1 MSHLKITFTVV
12 SPILAPTL
20 STHIHLDGLL
30 SHAQVGL
37 MSGGMAHGEDLQ
49 EMLDSLPLDRF
60 EAASSNGNDPQ
71 WVYKASR
78 LFFEH
83 ETNPALFGPAVIA
96 MTKKTDAE
104 MIANFR
110 VGEDFDTPE
119 LISKARKAYATAKEA
134 FKNGLGPKPGK
145 LELPVLRHRIDPLIE
160 TGKNNFATGS
170 DFMRNWFF
178 KYRAWMP
185 QKVHAFAVGDAENV
199 LELAQ
204 QIQFIGKKPANGY
217 GAVNTDATTVE
228 VIEEAECLWYVRNM
242 PEPIK
247 GLEASFMRSIGTLR
261 APYWDR
267 TKNQNIYVH
276 EDAV

>member
-1 MSHLKITFTVV
+1 MSHLKITFNVV

-30 SHAQVGL
+30 SHAQVAL
-37 MSGGMAHGEDLQ
+37 MAGGVAHGADLQ
-49 EMLDSLPLDRF
+49 DMLDSLPLDRY
-60 EAASSNGNDPQ
+60 EAATAGDQEPG

-83 ETNPALFGPAVIA
+83 ESNPKIYGPAVIA
-96 MTKKTDAE
+96 MTKKTDTD
-104 MIANFR
+104 MMANMR
-110 VGEDFDTPE
+110 VGEDFDTP
-119 LISKARKAYATAKEA
+119 LLAKEIKA
-134 FKNGLGPKPGK
+134 EHARALAAYKSGKGPRPVK
-145 LELPVLRHRIDPLIE
+145 LDLPAPAHRIEPLLD
-160 TGKNNFATGS
+160 TKNDKIQSGS
-170 DFMRNWFF
+170 GWMRNWFF
-178 KYRAWMP
+178 TYRAWMP

-204 QIQFIGKKPANGY
+204 QIRFIGKKSANGY

-228 VIEEAECLWYVRNM
+228 VINEAECLWYVRNM
-242 PEPIK
+242 PEPVN
-247 GLEASFMRSIGTLR
+247 GMEASFMRSIGTLR

-267 TKNQNIYVH
+267 TRNQHIFVH